1 MPEAVAATPV
11 AAVPVVEPPKS
22 AEDKL
27 HERVAALL
35 AKPAEV
41 DLVIEPKVAEVS
53 MDAETLAKLT
63 EVSEKERAQRKRA
76 EKAEQ
81 ALKDRDSSAPDY
93 AKFQEF
99 QALWETDPTAAIAKF
114 KQIEDPTAE
123 MERVLKSW
131 LKRDLPADK
140 DKLTPEEIKALQDE
154 AAAGKAFREGQEAQ
168 AKAHRDRESSA
179 AFSAAQRDAKNEDG
193 TARYPLAS
201 KPENAVEAAVV
212 ALEKATKR
220 IIDLGGPQLTP
231 QLAKHLFDLAYAEIE
246 ANLAKAGAGAPPVV
260 VEPPSQNGRAKTIPK
275 ASTSP
280 ATTKTYERSPEGA
293 RTKLMDRVAELVAA
307 GKLA

>member
-1 MPEAVAATPV
+1 MPEAVVATPP
-11 AAVPVVEPPKS
+11 AAVPVEPPKS

-35 AKPAEV
+35 AKPVEA
-41 DLVIEPKVAEVS
+41 DPVIEPKVAEVS

-63 EVSEKERAQRKRA
+63 EASEKERAQRKRA

-81 ALKDRDSSAPDY
+81 SLKDRLAAEPDY
-93 AKFQEF
+93 QVMREVRD
-99 QALWETDPTAAIAKF
+99 LWKTDPVAAISKLAAV
-114 KQIEDPTAE
+114 EDPTPE
-123 MERVLKSW
+123 MEKLLQAW
-131 LKRDLPADK
+131 LKKDLPADK
-140 DKLTPEEIKALQDE
+140 DKLTPEEIKSLQDE
-154 AAAGKAFREGQEAQ
+154 AAAGKEFREGQEAQ

-201 KPENAVEAAVV
+201 KPENAAEAAVV

-231 QLAKHLFDLAYAEIE
+231 QLARHLFDLAYAEIE
-246 ANLAKAGAGAPPVV
+246 ANLAKAGTGTPAVV
-260 VEPPSQNGRAKTIPK
+260 VEAPSQNGRAKTIPK